1 MPSPF
6 PGMNPFLEQD
16 GLWVDF
22 HTKYLAALN
31 EALVAQVRP
40 RYIVLVEQYRYV
52 QGPEER
58 RLIGRVDVS
67 IVPAA
72 PAAGEVAGGL
82 AVLDA
87 PAEVEWDEL
96 PVEPMPYLEI
106 LDRKD
111 RHLVAVIELLSP
123 SNKRGRDRDQYLA
136 KREAVLRSD
145 AHLVEIDLLR
155 GGSALPPVR
164 PHSTY
169 SVLVSR
175 AGQRPRAGLWPIG
188 LRDRLPVVP
197 VPLMA
202 PDPDA
207 RLDLQAALDRVYDA
221 YGYEDFLYDNQ
232 PDPPMTPFEEAWA
245 REILPRIGG

>member
-6 PGMNPFLEQD
+6 PGMNPFLEQE
-16 GLWVDF
+16 GIWVDF

-40 RYIVLVEQYRYV
+40 RYVVLVEQHLYV
-52 QGPEER
+52 RGPEEGPR
-58 RLIGRVDVS
+58 RVIGRSDVS
-67 IVPAA
+67 VVPAL
-72 PAAGEVAGGL
+72 PTAGDGSGGL

-87 PAEVEWDEL
+87 PAEVELDEL
-96 PVEPMPYLEI
+96 PQEPMPYLEV

-111 RHLVAVIELLSP
+111 RRLVAVIELLSP

-136 KREAVLRSD
+136 KREAVLRSN

-155 GGSALPPVR
+155 GGPALPPVR
-164 PHSTY
+164 PASTY

-175 AGQRPRAGLWPIG
+175 AGQRPRAGVWPIG

-197 VPLMA
+197 VPLTA

-221 YGYEDFLYDNQ
+221 YGYDDFLYDNP
-232 PDPPMTPFEEAWA
+232 PDPPLTPEERAWA
-245 REILPRIGG
+245 LGVVPAR